1 MSKPEQFLKIHLPE
15 SLVRELDYY
24 GRKENKN
31 RNQVIKEAMQF
42 YVCEK
47 NRILMHEKMKNGYEE
62 MGNINLALAEI
73 GLCIEY
79 ALLENYEDDMP
90 EWKEVPW

>member
-1 MSKPEQFLKIHLPE
+1 MKKPEQFLKIHLPE
-15 SLVRELDYY
+15 NLIRDLDYY
-24 GRKENKN
+24 GQKENKN
-31 RNQVIKEAMQF
+31 RNQIIKEAMQLF
-42 YVCEK
+42 ICEK
-47 NRILMHEKMKNGYEE
+47 NKLLMYEKMKNGYEE

-79 ALLENYEDDMP
+79 SLLQNYEDEMP